1 MVMLLRRPDITTQ
14 GEVFYGDIL
23 ESSQIVCAAEM
34 SPHSAKFSWSFKGQ
48 ELARDGYNHEIIT
61 ITEAGSLATS
71 KLIIKKTQ
79 EGDFG
84 KYQCTATNNLGKD
97 VALMEL
103 RRSGSLSSGSLFLSC
118 LLGVA

>member
-1 MVMLLRRPDITTQ
+1 MIFNFCLDLNLKTLLLFQ
-14 GEVFYGDIL
+14 
-23 ESSQIVCAAEM
+23 
-34 SPHSAKFSWSFKGQ
+34 GQ

-84 KYQCTATNNLGKD
+84 KYQVYKWIIQTL
-97 VALMEL
+97 
-103 RRSGSLSSGSLFLSC
+103 LFNC
-118 LLGVA
+118 KI